1 MYVVFVCV
9 WCGLMTD
16 TTESDGPGPRANV
29 RLYPPAVTA
38 LERLTTNTGMNRTD
52 AVNKALVTYDD
63 LLAEQGAGATYYVR
77 DPKDPRE
84 LIRIRFS

>member
-16 TTESDGPGPRANV
+16 TTESDDIHRVNV
-29 RLYPPAVTA
+29 RIHPPAEKA
-38 LERLTTNTGMNRTD
+38 LDRLTTHTGWNKTD
-52 AVNKALVTYDD
+52 AVNKALVMYDS
-63 LLAEQGAGATYYVR
+63 LLAEQGDGATFYVR

-84 LIRIRFS
+84 LTRIRFS